1 MDGPVVA
8 GTDGSTTAT
17 MAVVEAI
24 ELAKRFGQ
32 PLHIVCAY
40 HQQALHSEGV
50 PSEFDLHLSS
60 EDAALSILENVA
72 SRARVAGVKVETHA
86 IKGDAADAILG
97 LAATLDAGVIVV
109 PTWPPA
115 PRLKRMRI
123 ETGRPSA
130 RMRSAELPRS
140 VDGMIG
146 GRSC

>member
-109 PTWPPA
+109 GSKGIGSIRRFLLGNVPN
-115 PRLKRMRI
+115 KVVHH
-123 ETGRPSA
+123 A
-130 RMRSAELPRS
+130 RCSTY
-140 VDGMIG
+140 VVHTT
-146 GRSC
+146 